1 MTPPL
6 QTQTLITSR
15 RLVLIPA
22 RKSDYQD
29 WAKLRRDSR
38 AHLEPWEPSW
48 GEDALSVADW
58 KRRVKAWN
66 AGWREGRAFIFL
78 VRTIEAGEL
87 VGGVSLTNVRP
98 WPAQMGSVGYWLG
111 HQATGQGYM
120 SEALGAVCNWAFG
133 TLKLERI
140 EAGCLV
146 ENIKSRAVLERLGFA
161 EEGLARAYLEI
172 AGKRQDHVLYGL
184 VKDKNPL

>member
-1 MTPPL
+1 MIVPL
-6 QTQTLITSR
+6 QAQTLITSD
-15 RLVLIPA
+15 RLVLSPA

-38 AHLEPWEPSW
+38 THLEPWEPSW
-48 GEDALSVADW
+48 GEDALSMADW

-66 AGWREGRAFIFL
+66 AGWRAGRAFIFL
-78 VRTIEAGEL
+78 ARKIETGEL
-87 VGGVSLTNVRP
+87 VGGVSLSNVRP

-111 HQATGQGYM
+111 QEATGFGYM
-120 SEALGAVCNWAFG
+120 SEALGAVCYWAFQ
-133 TLKLERI
+133 TLQLERV

-146 ENIKSRAVLERLGFA
+146 ENSRSRAVLERLGFT

-172 AGKRQDHVLYGL
+172 AGKRQDHLLYGL
-184 VKDKNPL
+184 VKAKNPL